1 MKVTCI
7 STSRLSKIPSGRL
20 RKRGSVVSIS
30 LNKEVLERNVYR
42 EAAQTRALN
51 ESFPIILLDF
61 HTFTSYFP
69 RPSVHFSRA
78 SDRCNTHPAAF
89 FSSLAHGFSSVYCIS
104 QGSFLYFRTLFID
117 ILARRWEEYF
127 AWRTN
132 ACFLN
137 LFFLKGISR
146 LREKRGTTF

>member
-30 LNKEVLERNVYR
+30 LNKDVLERNVR
-42 EAAQTRALN
+42 SEAAQTRALN

-61 HTFTSYFP
+61 HAFASYFP
-69 RPSVHFSRA
+69 RRLYISA
-78 SDRCNTHPAAF
+78 APATGATRTRLLF

-137 LFFLKGISR
+137 LFF
-146 LREKRGTTF
+146 